1 MAGRDGGSVISIDEL
16 SWEDQEVPDSTPLTR
31 LVRLPSALADRGF
44 TVVVRFPVGWTR
56 PQAGHY
62 VSTEEIYVLDGE
74 VNLSARRYGPGDY
87 GYFPAGYHRFDSHSP
102 GALVLAW
109 FGGPARWIRSDE
121 PGEGFDSSGVVERW
135 ADAPQMEPAPLGTGE
150 ATFLRRDDERESW
163 ILTGV
168 PSQPVGSERVV
179 ELFSLTDRTWRS
191 VPAGEELPQLPG
203 PIFCRIEQVQSA
215 S

>member
-74 VNLSARRYGPGDY
+74 VNLSARRYGPATTGTSPPGITDSTRTPP
-87 GYFPAGYHRFDSHSP
+87 GPRPRLVRRPGPVDPQRRAGRGIRLLWGRRTLGRRAADGTRAARHRRGNVPA
-102 GALVLAW
+102 
-109 FGGPARWIRSDE
+109 
-121 PGEGFDSSGVVERW
+121 
-135 ADAPQMEPAPLGTGE
+135 
-150 ATFLRRDDERESW
+150 RDDERES
-163 ILTGV
+163 
-168 PSQPVGSERVV
+168 
-179 ELFSLTDRTWRS
+179 
-191 VPAGEELPQLPG
+191 
-203 PIFCRIEQVQSA
+203 
-215 S
+215 